1 MVGNRESGNLAKEL
15 PYVHLT
21 DCCAVHLLAVYWKL
35 PLDKSSGSVY
45 WSSLREASTRAV
57 YWKLLLE

>member
-1 MVGNRESGNLAKEL
+1 MS
-15 PYVHLT
+15 
-21 DCCAVHLLAVYWKL
+21 VHLLVVYWKL
-35 PLDKSSGSVY
+35 PLEKSSGSFY